1 MDDQERLEKGKE
13 NARQCYADLL
23 PVPDG
28 EPDYFQRLTLTTL
41 FAEVWPR
48 PGLGTREK
56 RIAILG
62 ALAGG
67 GADPSVFEIHVRSAL
82 ANREI
87 TGDELREIIV
97 LMVQYCGYPKATPL
111 YQVVERAIAEFG
123 GKD

>member
-1 MDDQERLEKGKE
+1 MNDAERLETGKQ

-48 PGLGTREK
+48 PGLGFREK

-62 ALAGG
+62 ALAGS

-82 ANREI
+82 ANGEI
-87 TGDELREIIV
+87 SGDELREIIV

-111 YQVVERAIAEFG
+111 YQVVERCIAEAS
-123 GKD
+123 